1 MNSIFQLIK
10 GEVIRLFKYKIIF
23 FGMLVSLIWLLI
35 IAFQT
40 KEQAQSLIPI
50 LIVTDSGMMAIV
62 LCGASFY
69 FEKQENTV
77 KSLLV
82 SPVSLLQILLSKII
96 SAIVS
101 ALVSLIIVVGFAVIF
116 HGIEVQL
123 FKLFVYMLAI
133 VISHTAIG
141 YIIILKNKDFL
152 SMLVVFSGIILL
164 FYVPTLLMSLEI
176 LTPDYE
182 YLALLSPSYSGEYL
196 VKSSFI
202 QGDWGKQLFAF
213 IYLMGLGIGCYAGY
227 VYRKYKL
234 IAIEG

>member
-1 MNSIFQLIK
+1 MNSIIQLIK
-10 GEVIRLFKYKIIF
+10 GEIIRLIKYKIIF
-23 FGMLVSLIWLLI
+23 FGMLVSLIWLII

-40 KEQAQSLIPI
+40 KEQAQAIIPI
-50 LIVTDSGMMAIV
+50 LIVTDSGMMAVV

-82 SPVSLLQILLSKII
+82 APVSLLQILLAKII

-101 ALVSLIIVVGFAVIF
+101 AFVSLIIVVGFAVLY
-116 HGIEVQL
+116 HGIEVQFL
-123 FKLFVYMLAI
+123 KLIVYMLAI

-152 SMLVVFSGIILL
+152 SMLVVFSGVMLL
-164 FYVPTLLMSLEI
+164 FYVPALLNSLEI
-176 LTPDYE
+176 ITSDYE
-182 YLALLSPSYSGEYL
+182 FLALLSPSYSGEFL

-202 QGDWGKQLFAF
+202 RSEWDKQLFAF
-213 IYLMGLGIGCYAGY
+213 IYLLGLGIGFYAGY
-227 VYRKYKL
+227 VYKKFKI